1 MTAVGMTD
9 PIRVLEQ
16 RLEHGWAL
24 IDEAVDARDNTEA
37 QRLTDHW
44 LRVEA
49 EYRAACDARSARLS
63 AESGKGDNTTLN
75 MVRPVSRDTGQRRNA
90 QTQMELRA

>member
-1 MTAVGMTD
+1 MTD

-24 IDEAVDARDNTEA
+24 IDEAIDARDNTEA

-49 EYRAACDARSARLS
+49 EYRAACDARDDH
-63 AESGKGDNTTLN
+63 K
-75 MVRPVSRDTGQRRNA
+75 QRRSG
-90 QTQMELRA
+90 